1 MLLNSS
7 AFCAIMMKGF
17 ELMLE
22 EVSRGPARAA
32 TVEERM
38 TKQLRT
44 HILLKAAAS
53 EKGGDWLLGKACH
66 REI

>member
-38 TKQLRT
+38 TKQLRI
-44 HILLKAAAS
+44 HILTES
-53 EKGGDWLLGKACH
+53 EKDDC
-66 REI
+66 

>member
-7 AFCAIMMKGF
+7 AFCAMMMKGF

-22 EVSRGPARAA
+22 DVSRGPARAA

-38 TKQLRT
+38 TKQLRI
-44 HILLKAAAS
+44 HILPVRQR
-53 EKGGDWLLGKACH
+53 KGGDG
-66 REI
+66 R